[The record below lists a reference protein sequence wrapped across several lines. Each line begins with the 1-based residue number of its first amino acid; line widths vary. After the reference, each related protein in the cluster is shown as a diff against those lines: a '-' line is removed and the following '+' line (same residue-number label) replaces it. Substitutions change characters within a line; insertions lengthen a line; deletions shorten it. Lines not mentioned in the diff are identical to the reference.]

1 MPPLPSSPKRN
12 PKMHIC
18 DCYGF
23 TVCGVVRGVHVCVLI
38 YICMYSIRMYECTDM
53 HMHVCTYVCM
63 YIGAWYACA
72 CVYSMYACN
81 VLSLKNV

>member
-23 TVCGVVRGVHVCVLI
+23 TVCGVVRGVHACVLI
-38 YICMYSIRMYECTDM
+38 YIYVCTVYVCMNVLTCTCMYVHMYVCTLEHGM
-53 HMHVCTYVCM
+53 HVHVCTVCTHVM
-63 YIGAWYACA
+63 YFH
-72 CVYSMYACN
+72 
-81 VLSLKNV
+81 